1 LAKLCSYYGTTNIVE
16 ALINLDCKKAMEQE
30 NVARLRDE
38 NGVET
43 FQLFHGKMEF
53 CQTEMEMD
61 FFCESGN
68 ENRTT
73 FSGGTNTKM
82 ELPFPTDAE
91 FLFSSGF
98 AWSI

>member
-16 ALINLDCKKAMEQE
+16 ALNNPDCKKAMEQE

-53 CQTEMEMD
+53 CKTEMD
-61 FFCESGN
+61 FFVE
-68 ENRTT
+68 
-73 FSGGTNTKM
+73 
-82 ELPFPTDAE
+82 AE
-91 FLFSSGF
+91 MKTEQHFLAEQTRKWNFRF
-98 AWSI
+98 RLMRNFRF